1 MYSKSMLGLQEARAA
16 ADAVLAEAATGGGP
30 VAVAVTDADGA
41 LVYFAAMDGVSEVPR
56 RLAPRKARTAALL
69 QGDTTQLAA
78 SAWAPGLLA
87 ELGDPTLALLAGGA
101 PGRSAAGLLLGG
113 VGVSG
118 RAPAEDQRLA
128 DLGAQQL
135 SG

>member
-1 MYSKSMLGLQEARAA
+1 MYRKEMLDLEEARAA
-16 ADAVLAEAATGGGP
+16 VDAVLAEAAAGGGP

-41 LVYFAAMDGVSEVPR
+41 LVCFAAMDGVSEVPR

-69 QGDTTQLAA
+69 QADTTQLAT
-78 SAWAPGLLA
+78 SPWAPGLLA
-87 ELGDPTLALLAGGA
+87 ELGDPTLALLPGGA
-101 PGRSAAGLLLGG
+101 PGRSAGGLLLGA

-128 DLGAQQL
+128 DLGAQAL
-135 SG
+135 GG

>member
-1 MYSKSMLGLQEARAA
+1 MYTRAMLGLDDARAA
-16 ADAVLAEAATGGGP
+16 VDAVLTEAAAGGGP

-41 LVYFAAMDGVSEVPR
+41 LVCFAAMDGVSEIPR

-69 QGDTTQLAA
+69 QSDTSQLAV

-87 ELGDPTLALLAGGA
+87 ELGDASLSLLPGGT

-128 DLGAQQL
+128 DLGAQAL
-135 SG
+135 GG